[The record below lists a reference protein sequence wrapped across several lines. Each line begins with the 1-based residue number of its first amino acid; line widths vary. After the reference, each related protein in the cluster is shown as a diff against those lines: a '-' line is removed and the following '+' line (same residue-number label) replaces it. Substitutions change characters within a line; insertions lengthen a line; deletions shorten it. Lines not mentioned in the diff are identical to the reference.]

1 MITLFEILMLPG
13 LHYLCF
19 FIKVHY
25 YEKAAVPQAVSAS
38 KEF

>member
-1 MITLFEILMLPG
+1 MLPG